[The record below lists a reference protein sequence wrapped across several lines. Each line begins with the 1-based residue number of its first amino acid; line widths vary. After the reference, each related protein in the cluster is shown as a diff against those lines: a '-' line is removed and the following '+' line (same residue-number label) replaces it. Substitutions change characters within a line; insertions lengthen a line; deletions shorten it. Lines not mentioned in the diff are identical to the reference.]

1 MSSSSD
7 FGPGA
12 FLCYQLL
19 RQMDRASDGKKIVYE
34 TEFNKLCFL
43 AYKELEEEGYADEI
57 ELPMRWYQF
66 GMEVW
71 GQPEAFAVS
80 YQRDERGTKV
90 IPQTLSDS
98 AFSLREELEEVIYRV
113 TRKLAGQYKHTY
125 GTDTIVDDT
134 YESYA
139 PTQFVESYHEFRND
153 IERLESNQ
161 QSLTQFMDSTASEGH
176 ISTVRSHLE
185 TLVEAYPT
193 STYDEAYS
201 EFKQWDSV
209 TRQLAKNGD
218 VAALISLSEEFW
230 VMFSRVE
237 LRIHH
242 NVDIPARTIADWILE
257 RDRHK
262 EEFRTQLK
270 EYRQIALEGREK
282 TNHLDRIS
290 EPYSKAVRRMARD
303 KTDCRN

>member
-1 MSSSSD
+1 MSRSSD

-12 FLCYQLL
+12 FLCYQIL

-43 AYKELEEEGYADEI
+43 AYKELEAEGYADEV

-80 YQRDERGTKV
+80 YQSDERGTKV
-90 IPQTLSDS
+90 VPQTLSDS
-98 AFSLREELEEVIYRV
+98 AFSLRDELEEAIYRI
-113 TRKLAGQYKHTY
+113 TRKLAGEYKHTY
-125 GTDTIVDDT
+125 GTDTIVNDT

-139 PTQFVESYHEFRND
+139 PTPFVEAYHEFRND
-153 IERLESNQ
+153 VEGLESDQ
-161 QSLTQFMDSTASEGH
+161 QSLTQFMDSTPSEGH
-176 ISTVRSHLE
+176 ISTIRPHLE
-185 TLVEAYPT
+185 TLVEAYPA
-193 STYDEAYS
+193 SKYDEAYS

-218 VAALISLSEEFW
+218 VAAVISISELFW
-230 VMFSRVE
+230 EMFSRVE

-242 NVDIPARTIADWILE
+242 NVDIPARTVADWILE

-262 EEFRTQLK
+262 EEFRTRLK
-270 EYRQIALEGREK
+270 EYRHVALEGREG
-282 TNHLDRIS
+282 TDHLDRIS
-290 EPYSKAVRRMARD
+290 EPYSKTVRRMARD
-303 KTDCRN
+303 ET